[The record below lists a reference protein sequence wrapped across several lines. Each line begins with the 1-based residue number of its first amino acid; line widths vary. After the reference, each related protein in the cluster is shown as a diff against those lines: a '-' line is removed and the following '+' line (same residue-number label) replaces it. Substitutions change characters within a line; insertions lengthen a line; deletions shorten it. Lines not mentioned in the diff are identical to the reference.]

1 VAHLLYFTFTGD
13 LAWLVL
19 AWLGLQCTTAQ
30 SKRWYFADGG
40 LPLRLGL
47 VIIVE
52 TAAQCLAI
60 GLLYTETATE
70 VEASAALLYGLRTGT
85 WFTLCIGALLF
96 VPLHAQR
103 PLATLLYL
111 CTVAML
117 SEAAGLLPRTP
128 GAEWVSWAAEPIL
141 LSCLRPH
148 FNFCC
153 AVRLTTQDGD
163 VSARVCARE
172 DRAYA
177 RREVFAIPCAA
188 ARTLLLD
195 IVRAAP
201 FGVLGTRW
209 VCRVLGS
216 GRK

>member
-1 VAHLLYFTFTGD
+1 
-13 LAWLVL
+13 LACLVL

-128 GAEWVSWAAEPIL
+128 GAEWVGWAAEPIL
-141 LSCLRPH
+141 LLCLRPH
-148 FNFCC
+148 FNFVVLS
-153 AVRLTTQDGD
+153 ASPTQDGD
-163 VSARVCARE
+163 VSLCVCAR
-172 DRAYA
+172 AQIAHMLAVKY
-177 RREVFAIPCAA
+177 
-188 ARTLLLD
+188 LLSH
-195 IVRAAP
+195 VPRHEP
-201 FGVLGTRW
+201 YY
-209 VCRVLGS
+209 
-216 GRK
+216 